1 MARAKS
7 TTSNGTFLGWRREN
21 GRVGVR
27 NHVLVLPLDDL
38 SNAAAEAVANNIK
51 GTLAIP
57 HAYGR
62 LQFGEDL
69 DLFFRTLIGTGANP
83 NVAAV
88 VVIGIEEG
96 WTKRVVDGIAKTG
109 KPVAGFG
116 IEGNGDIMTIAK
128 ASRAA
133 KDFLHWGSELKRE

>member
-1 MARAKS
+1 MATRANGKRAKS
-7 TTSNGTFLGWRREN
+7 GSNLSFRGWRREN

-27 NHVLVLPLDDL
+27 NHVVILPLDDL
-38 SNAAAEAVANNIK
+38 SNAACEAVANNIK

-62 LQFGEDL
+62 LQFGADL

-88 VVIGIEEG
+88 VVIGI
-96 WTKRVVDGIAKTG
+96 
-109 KPVAGFG
+109 
-116 IEGNGDIMTIAK
+116 
-128 ASRAA
+128 
-133 KDFLHWGSELKRE
+133 